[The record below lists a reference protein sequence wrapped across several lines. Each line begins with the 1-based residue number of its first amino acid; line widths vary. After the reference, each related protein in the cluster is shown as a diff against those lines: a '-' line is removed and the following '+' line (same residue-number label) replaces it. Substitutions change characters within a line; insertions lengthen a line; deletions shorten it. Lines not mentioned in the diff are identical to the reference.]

1 MTSLRKVTRTAPSY
15 KSVEET
21 VAAESDAPEPTH
33 IRCAAMQTRETRM
46 AHAGWTQ
53 NLIEAGRLQGG
64 ERVLVVGAELLAAVQ
79 DAGGHGRLELWTGER
94 PLAKAPQPI
103 LDAAEVADLS
113 FFLAEKPLPD
123 EGGARFS
130 LLQTMTGHGGRQIF
144 LGFVDGELL
153 RGELSRPATDLE
165 RPARDL
171 LAQLEGCETIHVRG
185 RAGTDLTLG
194 VAGRPWRSDAL
205 RLEDGQMANYPGGEV
220 FVAPHKGCA
229 DGLLVVDL
237 TVPYTVE
244 GLVDEPVTLRF
255 QKGRVTSIEGGRAA
269 EMLRTIVEEAGEGAD
284 VVAELG
290 IGFNP
295 TVSPRGH
302 VMLDE
307 KAARTAHVAIGRN
320 TGPYGGDNEATI
332 HVDCVFSEPEIEADG
347 RPVELPHATRPS

>member
-1 MTSLRKVTRTAPSY
+1 
-15 KSVEET
+15 
-21 VAAESDAPEPTH
+21 
-33 IRCAAMQTRETRM
+33 MQPRETRM

-53 NLIEAGRLQGG
+53 NLIRAGRLQRG
-64 ERVLVVGAELLAAVQ
+64 ERVLVVVDEPLAAEGAELLAAVQ
-79 DAGGHGRLELWTGER
+79 DGGGHGRLELWTGER
-94 PLAKAPQPI
+94 PLEKAPQPI

-113 FFLAEKPLPD
+113 VFVAEKPLPE

-153 RGELSRPATDLE
+153 RGELSQPATDLE

-171 LAQLEGCETIHVRG
+171 LAQLEGSETIHVVG
-185 RAGTDLTLG
+185 RAGTDLTLRA
-194 VAGRPWRSDAL
+194 AGRPWLSDAL
-205 RLEDGQMANYPGGEV
+205 PLRNGEMANYPSGEV
-220 FVAPHKGCA
+220 FVAPHKDGA
-229 DGLLVVDL
+229 DGVLVADL

-244 GLVDEPVTLRF
+244 GLVDAPVTIRF
-255 QKGRVTSIEGGRAA
+255 EGGRVTTIEGGRAA
-269 EMLRTIVEEAGEGAD
+269 EILRRIVDEAGEGGD
-284 VVAELG
+284 VIAELG

-332 HVDCVFSEPEIEADG
+332 HIDCVFSEPEIEADG
-347 RPVELPHATRPS
+347 KRVVLPHAAS

>member
-1 MTSLRKVTRTAPSY
+1 
-15 KSVEET
+15 
-21 VAAESDAPEPTH
+21 
-33 IRCAAMQTRETRM
+33 MQPREKRM
-46 AHAGWTQ
+46 AHTGWTQ
-53 NLIEAGRLQGG
+53 NLVQAGRLQAG
-64 ERVLVVGAELLAAVQ
+64 ERVLVVVDEPLAAEGAELLAAVQ

-94 PLAKAPQPI
+94 PLAKAPQSI

-113 FFLAEKPLPD
+113 FFLAEKPLPE

-153 RGELSRPATDLE
+153 RGELSQPATDLQ

-171 LAQLEGCETIHVRG
+171 LEQLEGSETIRVRG
-185 RAGTDLTLG
+185 RAGTDLMLG
-194 VAGRPWRSDAL
+194 VAARPWLSDAMP
-205 RLEDGQMANYPGGEV
+205 LEAGQMANYPSGEV
-220 FVAPHKGCA
+220 FVAPHK
-229 DGLLVVDL
+229 DGAEGVLVADL

-255 QKGRVTSIEGGRAA
+255 ERGRVTSIEGGRAA
-269 EMLRTIVEEAGEGAD
+269 EILRAIVDAAGEGGD
-284 VVAELG
+284 VIAELG

-332 HVDCVFSEPEIEADG
+332 HIDCVFSEPEIEADG
-347 RPVELPHATRPS
+347 KRVELPRYAP

>member
-1 MTSLRKVTRTAPSY
+1 
-15 KSVEET
+15 
-21 VAAESDAPEPTH
+21 
-33 IRCAAMQTRETRM
+33 MQTRETRM

-53 NLIEAGRLQGG
+53 NLVQAGRLQPG
-64 ERVLVVGAELLAAVQ
+64 ERVLVVVDEPLAAEGAQLLAAVQ

-94 PLAKAPQPI
+94 PMANAPQSI

-113 FFLAEKPLPD
+113 FFLAEKPLPE

-130 LLQTMTGHGGRQIF
+130 LLQTITGHGGRQIF
-144 LGFVDGELL
+144 LGFVDGDLL
-153 RGELSRPATDLE
+153 RGELSQPATELE
-165 RPARDL
+165 RPAREL
-171 LAQLEGCETIHVRG
+171 LKQLEGSETIRVRG

-194 VAGRPWRSDAL
+194 VAGRPWKSDAL
-205 RLEDGQMANYPGGEV
+205 PLAAGDGANYPSGEV
-220 FVAPHKGCA
+220 FVAPHRNGA
-229 DGLLVVDL
+229 DGVLVADL

-244 GLVDEPVTLRF
+244 GLVDAPVTLRF
-255 QKGRVTSIEGGRAA
+255 ENGRVTSIEGGRAA
-269 EMLRTIVEEAGEGAD
+269 ELLRSIVDAAGAGGD
-284 VVAELG
+284 IIAELG

-332 HVDCVFSEPEIEADG
+332 HIDCVFSEPEVEADG
-347 RPVELPHATRPS
+347 RRVELP